1 MIKAVVFDM
10 FETLVS
16 LFDGRRYFSEDI
28 AADLGVEHMAFRK
41 AWHETEDAR
50 TVGKMTLEEGI
61 DDALRTLGV
70 YSESNAKMI
79 ANGRKVMLEDTFR
92 MVSVESINLLKNLRK
107 KGIFTGLISNCYSDE
122 AQIIKNSSLYPLFD
136 AVMLSYE
143 QGVSKPDPDIY
154 YRITQE
160 LGVRREECL
169 YVGDGGCRELFTAKE
184 IGMHPVQ
191 ALWYRYQ
198 MFEPH
203 IPSPVFEEF
212 PHAQTRADVEKFVGD
227 IL

>member
-1 MIKAVVFDM
+1 M
-10 FETLVS
+10 
-16 LFDGRRYFSEDI
+16 
-28 AADLGVEHMAFRK
+28 
-41 AWHETEDAR
+41 
-50 TVGKMTLEEGI
+50 VGLKKE
-61 DDALRTLGV
+61 
-70 YSESNAKMI
+70 AK
-79 ANGRKVMLEDTFR
+79 N
-92 MVSVESINLLKNLRK
+92 
-107 KGIFTGLISNCYSDE
+107 
-122 AQIIKNSSLYPLFD
+122 
-136 AVMLSYE
+136 
-143 QGVSKPDPDIY
+143 PDPDIY

-212 PHAQTRADVEKFVGD
+212 PHAQTRADIEKFVGD